1 MPSFIKVNMKYLVLL
16 LLLSFSTP
24 IFAENTASW
33 APWIPAGW
41 GLLSSATGDL
51 NKDGAKDAVLVLEE
65 KNPAKIKPNDGLGAK
80 DLNLNSRRLL
90 ILFNTPQGYQKAFSS
105 DRLLPTENDA
115 DLTCLED
122 PLGDGRVSVSRGV
135 LVLSLNYWLSCGSYA
150 VTNNS
155 FTFRYE
161 NSRFRLIGF
170 DQSEFSRSTG
180 DQSEISINYLTGK
193 MKLTTG
199 LNSFEESKPKVAWQ
213 PISGEHNFYL
223 DKIRLDC
230 GEYVPDFGC
239 QP

>member
-1 MPSFIKVNMKYLVLL
+1 MKHLVLL
-16 LLLSFSTP
+16 LFLSFSTP
-24 IFAENTASW
+24 VFAENAASW

-51 NKDGAKDAVLVLEE
+51 NKDGVKDAVLVLEE
-65 KNPAKIKPNDGLGAK
+65 KNPAKIKPNDGLGAT
-80 DLNLNSRRLL
+80 DLNLNPRRLL

-115 DLTCLED
+115 DSPCLED
-122 PLGDGRVSVSRGV
+122 PLAAKQVSVSRGV
-135 LVLSLNYWLSCGSYA
+135 LILNLNYWLSCGSYG
-150 VTNNS
+150 VTNHS
-155 FTFRYE
+155 LTFRYE

-170 DQSEFSRSTG
+170 DTTSFSRSSG

-199 LNSFEESKPKVAWQ
+199 LNSFEESKPKVVWK

-230 GEYVPDFGC
+230 GEYAPDFGC
-239 QP
+239 HP